1 MGLQVP
7 SYIGSFGLDRARW
20 ILVTSSGLQVSSLSL
35 QVKAVERGG
44 QPHMIWGPGP
54 HEKKEEKKREEKEKK
69 EGEKRGKK

>member
-1 MGLQVP
+1 MVDA
-7 SYIGSFGLDRARW
+7 YITRGCR
-20 ILVTSSGLQVSSLSL
+20 
-35 QVKAVERGG
+35 AVERGG